1 MAITVDNLAAALAAA
16 QRLYLQKTT
25 TAAKSAGAFQS
36 CWLAAGNPG
45 AGSAAPAYTAGSGY
59 TCSSATNGAIVNY
72 ANSAGGGLVNRIGRA
87 QASAA
92 IAGKLILADRLWS
105 CSGMGFAA
113 GTYTVTTPGSLP
125 ARITDNGKGCRLFV
139 ENFVASGAATGTL
152 TANYLD
158 SNTGAAQA
166 GVLNPVVSAPVAGQ
180 MQSVP
185 LATGSEGLQQLTSVV
200 TSATWTSGTFGM
212 SIVKVIAAIPINPG
226 TYSTVM
232 DYAQLALA
240 KIPND
245 ACVQM
250 AWQAMSSAAITLVG
264 EAVVI
269 DGTFTTVD
277 SMVAELGA

>member
-1 MAITVDNLAAALAAA
+1 MSRQNVSLTKVF
-16 QRLYLQKTT
+16 
-25 TAAKSAGAFQS
+25 TAPKAAGAFQS
-36 CWLAAGNPG
+36 GWLGAGLPG
-45 AGSAAPAYTAGSGY
+45 AGVASPLYTSGSDYTCSKATAGSALY
-59 TCSSATNGAIVNY
+59 TNASVENRIAQLFASATVQGTLY
-72 ANSAGGGLVNRIGRA
+72 LF
-87 QASAA
+87 
-92 IAGKLILADRLWS
+92 DRLWS

-166 GVLNPVVSAPVAGQ
+166 GVLSPVVSAPVAGQ

-185 LATGSEGLQQLTSVV
+185 LATGSEGLRQLTSVV

-226 TYSTVM
+226 TFSTVM

-245 ACVQM
+245 ACVQI
-250 AWQAMSSAAITLVG
+250 AWQAMSTAAITLVG

-277 SMVAELGA
+277 SIVAELGA